1 MSCSP
6 GLKSSEAEMGW
17 RGGEVGG
24 VRCGMLCGVS
34 GSIAQIL
41 APTILLVIVCNLH
54 PATGQFGPAY
64 GEDGVSHLLKMGSS
78 KLADWRR
85 RWEQN
90 ILTRARNRY
99 CDTEMGEE
107 LAWNTA
113 QLLKGFYYGYEATGD
128 PKWVRMLVDWTDAWV
143 ARAVTE
149 PDGYPGWPRI
159 GAAGT
164 PADGLDS
171 FYADSL
177 LGEAMALLPVMR
189 MSREILG
196 DPALR
201 DPFGGRAEAY
211 IELSRKLFEKWDRRG
226 AWRPTDNGGI
236 ISVILP
242 FGIDESTG
250 RWTDG
255 YASRNAP
262 GHGHSHPD
270 NKANW
275 VGSWLLAMY
284 DATGE
289 RLYRERAEGW
299 FRLMK
304 SRMKIEDNGTYRIWN
319 YWEPAGPWDYFSP
332 GVPKHWIGVHP
343 NGGYYDSD
351 VRAIVTAYEA
361 HVVFDR
367 NDIEHLVATALEHKR
382 YWTALVPYSRAV
394 QHDFEEHED
403 PDSWGGL
410 WETPWYLAL
419 QAGRLPSAP

>member
-1 MSCSP
+1 MWNALR
-6 GLKSSEAEMGW
+6 GLRIG
-17 RGGEVGG
+17 R
-24 VRCGMLCGVS
+24 
-34 GSIAQIL
+34 IAQIL

-54 PATGQFGPAY
+54 PATSLTGPAY
-64 GEDGVSHLLKMGSS
+64 GQDGISHLLRMDSS

-85 RWEQN
+85 RWEKN
-90 ILTRARNRY
+90 ILTRARARY

-113 QLLKGFYYGYEATGD
+113 QFLKGFYYGYEATGD
-128 PKWVRMLVDWTDAWV
+128 PKWVRMLVDWTDAWL

-149 PDGYPGWPRI
+149 PDGYPGWPKV

-164 PADGLDS
+164 PVDGLDN

-189 MSREILG
+189 MSRKILG

-201 DPFGGRAEAY
+201 ESFGGRAEAY
-211 IELSRKLFEKWDRRG
+211 IGLSRKLFEKWDRRG

-236 ISVILP
+236 ISVVLP

-275 VGSWLLAMY
+275 VGSWLLSMY

-289 RLYRERAEGW
+289 SLYRERAEGW

-304 SRMKIEDNGTYRIWN
+304 SRMKLEDNDTYRIWN
-319 YWEPAGPWDYFSP
+319 YWEPAGPWDYVSP

-361 HVVFDR
+361 RVAFDR
-367 NDIEHLVATALEHKR
+367 GDMDHLVATALEHKR
-382 YWTALVPYSRAV
+382 YWTVLVPYSRVV
-394 QHDFEEHED
+394 QRDFEEHED
-403 PDSWGGL
+403 PDSWPGL